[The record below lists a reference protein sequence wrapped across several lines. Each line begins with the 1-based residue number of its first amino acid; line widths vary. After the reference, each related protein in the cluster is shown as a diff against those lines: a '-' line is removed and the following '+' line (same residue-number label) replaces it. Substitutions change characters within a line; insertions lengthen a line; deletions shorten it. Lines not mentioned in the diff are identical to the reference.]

1 MSSTLCT
8 YQPQNVYFKEY
19 IKYDK
24 IFIRIKKN
32 ESKTN

>member
-24 IFIRIKKN
+24 KISEFKKW
-32 ESKTN
+32 K